1 MLLTTHY
8 LEEAEAL
15 ADHVVVM
22 QAGRTLAEGSV
33 GQIRERVLQRRI
45 RCNTR
50 VDELGIATWS
60 GVRRV
65 QRDGDMVEIQAEPV
79 EPVVARLLAEDP
91 KLSALEVQ
99 RAGLADA
106 FLEITR
112 AAEAA

>member
-1 MLLTTHY
+1 M
-8 LEEAEAL
+8 
-15 ADHVVVM
+15 
-22 QAGRTLAEGSV
+22 
-33 GQIRERVLQRRI
+33 
-45 RCNTR
+45 
-50 VDELGIATWS
+50 DEQGVARWP

-65 QRDGDMVEIQAEPV
+65 QRDGGLLEIQAEPV

-91 KLSALEVQ
+91 HLTALEVH

>member
-1 MLLTTHY
+1 M
-8 LEEAEAL
+8 
-15 ADHVVVM
+15 
-22 QAGRTLAEGSV
+22 
-33 GQIRERVLQRRI
+33 LQRRI

-50 VDELGIATWS
+50 TDEHGIAGWP

-65 QRDGDMVEIQAEPV
+65 QRDGNVVEIHAEPV

-91 KLSALEVQ
+91 GLSALEVQ